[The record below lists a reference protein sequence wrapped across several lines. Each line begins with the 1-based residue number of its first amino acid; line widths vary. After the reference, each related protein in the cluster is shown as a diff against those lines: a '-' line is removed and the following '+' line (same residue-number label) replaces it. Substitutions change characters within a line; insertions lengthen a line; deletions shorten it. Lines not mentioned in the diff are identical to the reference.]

1 MGRRTGSPAQG
12 GWVMVFGRV
21 VVGALFS
28 TGIMLIPLP
37 TEAQTPVPTSD
48 LVEVVL
54 QDGSH
59 IVGYVVSDD
68 RTSLVL
74 KTVAGADVIVPRDR
88 VRSIASVAGTIVDG
102 EFRRDDALASK
113 LFLGPTGRSLRRGEG
128 YFAIDSVLLPVFQ
141 VGITD
146 RLSFG
151 VGKPFWVFTPA
162 FWVTPKVQLYRGEST
177 TVATGV
183 LHLVVPDFGVGGV
196 GYVVATRGTRDDA
209 VTIGGGWLYGRDA
222 DGEDAGGAALLI
234 IGGEHR
240 TGRRSKVVTENYVFR
255 DGAIATVG
263 GRFIGETF
271 SFEAGVI
278 VPIAGGSSFPG
289 PFFNFIWHSRSGGA
303 VRK

>member
-1 MGRRTGSPAQG
+1 
-12 GWVMVFGRV
+12 MVFDQV
-21 VVGALFS
+21 FAGALLS
-28 TGIMLIPLP
+28 AAIVLMPVP
-37 TEAQTPVPTSD
+37 TEAQTPAPTAA

-68 RTSLVL
+68 RNSLAL
-74 KTVAGADVIVPRDR
+74 KTVAGANVTVPRDR
-88 VRSIASVAGTIVDG
+88 VRSITSVAGTIVDG

-151 VGKPFWVFTPA
+151 VGKPFWVFTPV
-162 FWVTPKVQLYRGEST
+162 FWITPKFQLYRGEST
-177 TVATGV
+177 SVATGV

-209 VTIGGGWLYGRDA
+209 VTIGGGWLYARDA
-222 DGEDAGGAALLI
+222 DGDDEGGAPLLI

-263 GRFIGETF
+263 GRFMGETF

-278 VPIAGGSSFPG
+278 VPLAGDASFPG
-289 PFFNFIWHSRSGGA
+289 PFFNFIWHSRSGA
-303 VRK
+303 IRR

>member
-1 MGRRTGSPAQG
+1 MGTRTSSPAQG

-21 VVGALFS
+21 FVGVLLSAATVF
-28 TGIMLIPLP
+28 LP
-37 TEAQTPVPTSD
+37 ARSEAQPPAPTAT
-48 LVEVVL
+48 LVDVVL

-68 RTSLVL
+68 RNSLVL
-74 KTVAGADVIVPRDR
+74 KTVGGADVIVPRDR
-88 VRSIASVAGTIVDG
+88 VRSIAAAAGTVVGG

-151 VGKPFWVFTPA
+151 VGKPFWVFTPV
-162 FWVTPKVQLYRGEST
+162 FWVTPKFQLYRGEST
-177 TVATGV
+177 SVATGV

-222 DGEDAGGAALLI
+222 DGEDAGGAPLLI

-240 TGRRSKVVTENYVFR
+240 TGRRSKVVTESYVFR

-278 VPIAGGSSFPG
+278 VPIAGGSAFPG

-303 VRK
+303 VRR

>member
-1 MGRRTGSPAQG
+1 MA
-12 GWVMVFGRV
+12 FGRV

-28 TGIMLIPLP
+28 TGIVLIPLP

-74 KTVAGADVIVPRDR
+74 KTVAGADVTVPRDQ
-88 VRSIASVAGTIVDG
+88 VRSIASVAGTIVGG

-151 VGKPFWVFTPA
+151 VGKPFWVFTPV
-162 FWVTPKVQLYRGEST
+162 FWITPKFQLYRGEST
-177 TVATGV
+177 SVATGV
-183 LHLVVPDFGVGGV
+183 LHLLVPDFGVGGV

-209 VTIGGGWLYGRDA
+209 VTIGGGWLYARDA
-222 DGEDAGGAALLI
+222 DSDDAGGAPLLI

-263 GRFIGETF
+263 GRFMGETF

-278 VPIAGGSSFPG
+278 VPLAGDSSLPG
-289 PFFNFIWHSRSGGA
+289 PFFNFIWHSRSGSA
-303 VRK
+303 VRR

>member
-1 MGRRTGSPAQG
+1 
-12 GWVMVFGRV
+12 MVFGRV
-21 VVGALFS
+21 VVGALLS
-28 TGIMLIPLP
+28 TGIVLIPAP
-37 TEAQTPVPTSD
+37 TAAQTPAPTAA

-54 QDGSH
+54 QDGLH
-59 IVGYVVSDD
+59 LVGYVVSDD
-68 RTSLVL
+68 RNSLVL
-74 KTVAGADVIVPRDR
+74 KTVAGADVTVPRDR